1 MGDPSN
7 PVEHGLRES
16 MEKET
21 ERIFRLLKIL
31 YPQYDLHSAY
41 VGLQSPDPVVHD
53 NAVEFMDSVLPPE
66 VRSLIIPLFDR
77 NVSVQARI
85 ATANK
90 LLGSSVGDREEAIEV
105 MAMSEDPWLRA
116 CAAYAIGEMR
126 LTRFAGRLDDWSKDD
141 ADPLLRATAVD
152 AREKLR
158 HAAAAAAGVD
168 ALSS

>member
-1 MGDPSN
+1 
-7 PVEHGLRES
+7 VEHGLRES

-77 NVSVQARI
+77 NVTVPARI

-105 MAMSEDPWLRA
+105 MSTSEDPWLRA

-126 LTRFAGRLDDWSKDD
+126 LTRFAGRLDEWSKDE
-141 ADPLLRATAVD
+141 AEPLLRATAVD